1 MVFLLLFVLQYE
13 IITLLLISQTICN
26 RSILNALYL
35 RLNIKTLA
43 IMYNIYVQMWTHFY
57 KELNNFLETTYDNKI
72 TMCQIIIFI

>member
-43 IMYNIYVQMWTHFY
+43 IMYNIYVQM
-57 KELNNFLETTYDNKI
+57 
-72 TMCQIIIFI
+72 